1 MNINGV
7 EITSLEELEAVI
19 VGFSEESKDHLRSV
33 FNQSEPPTQTQKQKD
48 YQKYLKRASVRDQIV
63 AEMAAENMERVRAGT
78 WTVTDLINLTQDTEL
93 KAVLSDLSTLSF
105 ELAQSKLLAAT
116 NPLLTTDIKN
126 GWLAKLQAHLYNG

>member
-1 MNINGV
+1 MRIDGTL
-7 EITSLEELEAVI
+7 ITTEEELESCI
-19 VGFSEESKDHLRSV
+19 VTLPNESKEHLRAV
-33 FNQSEPPTQTQKQKD
+33 FNSSNPPESTQKQKD
-48 YQKYLKRASVRDQIV
+48 FQKYLKRASVRDQII

-78 WTVTDLINLTQDTEL
+78 WTVADLINLTQDTEL